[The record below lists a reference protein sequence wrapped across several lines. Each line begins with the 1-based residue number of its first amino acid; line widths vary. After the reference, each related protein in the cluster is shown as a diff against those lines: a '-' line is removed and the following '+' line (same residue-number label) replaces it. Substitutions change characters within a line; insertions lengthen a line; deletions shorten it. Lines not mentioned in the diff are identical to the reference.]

1 MKTISFSYP
10 KGEFK
15 NKQTKKANCVLRWEV
30 LNKLQNVE
38 AGWQKP
44 GKTLALRYQGYF
56 HDFVQK
62 MLLEHL
68 KQANPKARGI
78 EVSSKIYHLKV

>member
-38 AGWQKP
+38 AGW
-44 GKTLALRYQGYF
+44 
-56 HDFVQK
+56 
-62 MLLEHL
+62 
-68 KQANPKARGI
+68 
-78 EVSSKIYHLKV
+78 